1 MLVSVS
7 TLQADRGI
15 WAIGD
20 VHGCLRSL
28 EALYARIAPR
38 RCYLIGDLVGKGP
51 DSKGVLDFA
60 MRHSSIISMM
70 GNHEDQLLKAYVDD
84 TAPAARLWLS
94 KGGSSVL
101 SSFGVDRISKIP
113 RKYREFM
120 LRMPYVR
127 RFGNTI
133 LSHAGVDLHR
143 PQPYANRGFILYN
156 RSICPPD
163 VGLGKVL
170 VVGHTPV
177 SLSVAKASA
186 NTTLVRID
194 GGCFQGGRLIAYNL
208 HTHEIVSIKSKERS

>member
-84 TAPAARLWLS
+84 T
-94 KGGSSVL
+94 
-101 SSFGVDRISKIP
+101 
-113 RKYREFM
+113 
-120 LRMPYVR
+120 
-127 RFGNTI
+127 
-133 LSHAGVDLHR
+133 
-143 PQPYANRGFILYN
+143 YACCSPVVVER
-156 RSICPPD
+156 RSISA
-163 VGLGKVL
+163 
-170 VVGHTPV
+170 VVFRRRPHQQNSTQV
-177 SLSVAKASA
+177 S
-186 NTTLVRID
+186 
-194 GGCFQGGRLIAYNL
+194 
-208 HTHEIVSIKSKERS
+208 